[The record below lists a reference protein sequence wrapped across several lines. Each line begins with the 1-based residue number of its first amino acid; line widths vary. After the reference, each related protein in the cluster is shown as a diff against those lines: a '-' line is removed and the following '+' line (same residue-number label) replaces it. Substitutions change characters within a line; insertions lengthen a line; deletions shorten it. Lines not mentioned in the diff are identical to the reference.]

1 MAIASLSDL
10 LGAHEAAP
18 VATRRSGWQASLGLR
33 YHRRDART
41 LSHDRHDGPLRVLKS
56 FYPEGDGVCLSVLV
70 HPPGGVVGGDVLAVD
85 VVVEAGAHALL
96 TTPGATRFY
105 RSAGGA
111 ATQTID
117 TRVEA
122 GGRLEWLP
130 LETIAYSGCI
140 AENRACF
147 ALAEGAEMIGWDV
160 TALGLPASGLPF
172 AAGQFTQSIEVP
184 GAWLER
190 GMIRGD
196 DRTLLDSPLGWA
208 GRSVLATLWFAAG
221 SSLPETRRDL
231 LLETARE
238 ATQGHSLEA
247 LAGISAVQPRVVVAR
262 ALASRAEPAIE
273 LLTRIWSA
281 WRQAAWAMA
290 ACPPRVWRT

>member
-1 MAIASLSDL
+1 
-10 LGAHEAAP
+10 
-18 VATRRSGWQASLGLR
+18 
-33 YHRRDART
+33 
-41 LSHDRHDGPLRVLKS
+41 LKS
-56 FYPEGDGVCLSVLV
+56 LYPEGDGVCHNVLV
-70 HPPGGVVGGDVLAVD
+70 HPPGGVVGGDALAID
-85 VVVEAGAHALL
+85 VVVEGGAHALL

-105 RSAGGA
+105 RSVAGT
-111 ATQTID
+111 ATQTVD
-117 TRVEA
+117 MRVEA

-140 AENRACF
+140 AENRARF
-147 ALAEGAEMIGWDV
+147 ALAEGAEMFGWDV

-172 AAGQFTQSIEVP
+172 VTGRFTQSIEVP

-190 GMIRGD
+190 GTIRGD

-221 SSLPETRRDL
+221 SPLSESRRDL

-247 LAGISAVQPRVVVAR
+247 LAGISAAQPQVVVAR
-262 ALASRAEPAIE
+262 ALAPRAEPAIE

-281 WRQAAWAMA
+281 WRPAAWALA
-290 ACPPRVWRT
+290 PCPPRVWRT